1 VQARSVFGG
10 GCCGGT
16 RRGGRKGRAG
26 EREMVRERRAARV
39 RDLDVFG

>member
-1 VQARSVFGG
+1 VQARSVFDG

-16 RRGGRKGRAG
+16 RRGGRKWRAG
-26 EREMVRERRAARV
+26 ERELVRERHTTRV